1 MTWLQWKARQG
12 GERALGVRPGRWN
25 KSEPPQEHCGPACR
39 PALPPAS
46 PMQQGDRP
54 VSQGK
59 ARGPKSPQP
68 RSTGCSSHTE
78 TVLHAGSQSSPQTQS
93 GAGGGSYCSLQ
104 LLLFCLLISGGAS
117 AAADREPRREAGG
130 GRFPQAS
137 GSGPAPLL
145 AGCSRQSAGSRPS
158 SLRLIFSVLS
168 SPATQQVLNN
178 VSPMASAWPTQ
189 GRGR

>member
-1 MTWLQWKARQG
+1 MPTSSRAMTWLQWKARQG

-39 PALPPAS
+39 LALPPAS

-93 GAGGGSYCSLQ
+93 RGL
-104 LLLFCLLISGGAS
+104 
-117 AAADREPRREAGG
+117 RE
-130 GRFPQAS
+130 
-137 GSGPAPLL
+137 
-145 AGCSRQSAGSRPS
+145 
-158 SLRLIFSVLS
+158 
-168 SPATQQVLNN
+168 
-178 VSPMASAWPTQ
+178 Q
-189 GRGR
+189 GRGGQQCAETPLLWESLSSLSPNLVNGMGVAHWSQGLI

>member
-1 MTWLQWKARQG
+1 MPTISRAMTWLQWKARQG

-25 KSEPPQEHCGPACR
+25 KSEPPREHCGPACR

-137 GSGPAPLL
+137 APGAPGSQPGHGPLRS
-145 AGCSRQSAGSRPS
+145 GSFSVCSRHRQ
-158 SLRLIFSVLS
+158 
-168 SPATQQVLNN
+168 LNKF
-178 VSPMASAWPTQ
+178 
-189 GRGR
+189 